1 MDSAALRA
9 TSHDIYQDLHHQ
21 LLNGC
26 FKPGA
31 KIKPEALRKIYG
43 CSANTIRDVLLR
55 LTSAG
60 LTTFEEQRGFRAPI
74 STPERRHDVARFR
87 MLLEQEAAVKSMR
100 YGGVA
105 WQSRLTAAHHKLS
118 HIERMIFRLGELA
131 DNIRLW
137 SQVEWEFHDTL
148 ISACGSP
155 LLRQNYRNTYDQFR
169 QQMIAQER
177 DFGKNYFESII
188 AEHQAILDAALGD
201 NEEACRDAIFQ
212 HLRRNFIKTEPAAF
226 LAG

>member
-21 LLNGC
+21 LLNG
-26 FKPGA
+26 FFEPGI
-31 KIKPEALRKIYG
+31 KIKPEDLRKTYG

-60 LTTFEEQRGFRAPI
+60 LTTFEEQRGFRTTT
-74 STPERRHDVARFR
+74 STPEQRHDVARFR
-87 MLLEQEAAVKSMR
+87 MLLEQEGAVQSMR

-131 DNIRLW
+131 DNVRLW

-155 LLRQNYRNTYDQFR
+155 LLRQSYRNAYDQFR
-169 QQMIAQER
+169 QQMVTQER
-177 DFGKNYFESII
+177 DFGTNYFESII

-201 NEEACRDAIFQ
+201 NEDACRDAIFQ
-212 HLRRNFIKTEPAAF
+212 HLRRNFIKTDPAAF
-226 LAG
+226 LVG